1 MALLWIRKYS
11 EREQTMPLL
20 NKKDEDLT
28 LEEISDLQ
36 ETLEFEEG
44 FGRPKYQEVVDE
56 DGYIT
61 YEYID

>member
-1 MALLWIRKYS
+1 
-11 EREQTMPLL
+11 MPLL
-20 NKKDEDLT
+20 NKKEKDLLHDKIEIKQELT
-28 LEEISDLQ
+28 SEEVQDLQ
-36 ETLEFEEG
+36 ETLDFEEG